1 MQTVKGRRRRRW
13 AQLTAAAFSLVALTG
28 CSVVVTG
35 LASPARPP
43 VTDVE
48 TGDTGVVGATAEE
61 VDVLAGNALTDLET
75 YWAERFPEVFGTPF
89 EPLAGGY
96 FSVDPGNA
104 DPGVYPRGV
113 GCGSDPGDVE
123 DNAFYC
129 LSPDAPNSD
138 SISYDRTFLADL
150 GAEFGRFIPAL
161 VMAHEFGHAVQ
172 ARVGGPEASI
182 AAETQADCLA
192 GTWTRWVAEG
202 AAEHSILRTPEL
214 DELLRGYLQLRDPV
228 GTRPG
233 EEQAHGSYFDRVAAF
248 QEGFD
253 GGAEAC
259 RDNFGPD
266 RVFTQ
271 EGFDPSTGEAAS
283 GGNASPGELLRI
295 INITLPAVW
304 EPAFDS
310 LSGAR
315 FDPPSIEG
323 FTGDPPSCAPDPDLD
338 LVYCADENLVA
349 FDEADLASPAYEE
362 LGDFAVATAVA
373 LPYGL
378 AVRDQLGLST
388 DDEDAVR
395 SAVCMSGWYTAE
407 VRAGRAGGPSISP
420 GDVDESVQF
429 LLAFGGEPEVV
440 PEADLTG
447 FQLVDLFRT
456 GFFEG
461 LDACGLDA

>member
-1 MQTVKGRRRRRW
+1 MRRENRRRRRW
-13 AQLTAAAFSLVALTG
+13 AELTAAAFSLVSLTG
-28 CSVVVTG
+28 CSVVVAG
-35 LASPARPP
+35 LPSPARPP
-43 VTDVE
+43 VTDVGF
-48 TGDTGVVGATAEE
+48 GDTGVVGATDEE
-61 VDVLAGNALTDLET
+61 VDVLARNALTDLET
-75 YWAERFPEVFGTPF
+75 YWSEQFPVVFDTPF
-89 EPLAGGY
+89 EQLAGGY

-104 DPGVYPRGV
+104 DPAVYPRGI

-129 LSPDAPNSD
+129 VAPDAPHSD

-192 GTWTRWVAEG
+192 GTWTRWVADGE
-202 AAEHSILRTPEL
+202 AEHSVLRTPEL
-214 DELLRGYLQLRDPV
+214 DELLRGYLLLRDPV
-228 GTRPG
+228 GTGQG
-233 EEQAHGSYFDRVAAF
+233 EQEAHGSYFDRVAAF

-253 GGAEAC
+253 DGAEAC
-259 RDNFGPD
+259 RDNFGPR

-271 EGFDPSTGEAAS
+271 EGFDPRTNEAAT
-283 GGNASPGELLRI
+283 GGNAPYGELLSI
-295 INITLPAVW
+295 IDTTLPAVW
-304 EPAFDS
+304 EGVLGRD
-310 LSGAR
+310 
-315 FDPPSIEG
+315 FDPPSIEA
-323 FTGDPPSCAPDPDLD
+323 FDEDPPRCAADADLD
-338 LVYCADENLVA
+338 LVYCADENLIG
-349 FDEADLASPAYEE
+349 FDQTDLAAPAYEE
-362 LGDFAVATAVA
+362 LGDFAVATAVS

-395 SAVCMSGWYTAE
+395 SAVCLSGWYTAE
-407 VRAGRAGGPSISP
+407 VRAGRGGGPSISP

-429 LLAFGGEPEVV
+429 LLAFGNEPEVV

-456 GFFEG
+456 GFFAG
-461 LDACGLDA
+461 LDACGLDV

>member
-1 MQTVKGRRRRRW
+1 M
-13 AQLTAAAFSLVALTG
+13 LTAVASCLLPLTG

-43 VTDVE
+43 VTDVAL
-48 TGDTGVVGATAEE
+48 GDTGVVGATDEE
-61 VDVLAGNALTDLET
+61 VDVLARNALTDLET
-75 YWAERFPEVFGTPF
+75 YWAEQFPEVFGAPF

-104 DPGVYPRGV
+104 DPALYPRGI

-123 DNAFYC
+123 NNAFYC
-129 LSPDAPNSD
+129 VAPDAPNSD

-150 GAEFGRFIPAL
+150 GAEFGRFLPAL

-202 AAEHSILRTPEL
+202 EAEHSILRTPEL
-214 DELLRGYLQLRDPV
+214 DELLRGYLLLRDPV
-228 GTRPG
+228 GTGTG
-233 EEQAHGSYFDRVAAF
+233 EQEAHGSYFDRVAAF

-253 GGAEAC
+253 SGAEAC
-259 RDNFGPD
+259 RDNFD
-266 RVFTQ
+266 RRIFTQ
-271 EGFDPSTGEAAS
+271 QPFTRDDDVRS
-283 GGNASPGELLRI
+283 GGNAPYGALLEI
-295 INITLPAVW
+295 IDTTLPAVW
-304 EPAFDS
+304 GQALGRD
-310 LSGAR
+310 
-315 FDPPSIEG
+315 FDPPSIEPFDG
-323 FTGDPPSCAPDPDLD
+323 EAPRCAPDADLD
-338 LVYCADENLVA
+338 LVYCADENVVG
-349 FDEADLASPAYEE
+349 FDQTDLAEPAYEE
-362 LGDFAVATAVA
+362 LGDFAVATAVS

-388 DDEDAVR
+388 DDEEAVR
-395 SAVCMSGWYTAE
+395 SAVCLSGWYTAE
-407 VRAGRAGGPSISP
+407 VGAGRGGGPSISP

-461 LDACGLDA
+461 LDACGLDL